1 MGCSSRSASFPT
13 ASLRSTCSRQRVGEI
28 AVDKRGATGVRGVF
42 AAGDVTDNRDKQI
55 VVAAGEGARAALAAF
70 EYLVK
75 QK

>member
-1 MGCSSRSASFPT
+1 MLET
-13 ASLRSTCSRQRVGEI
+13 NVVGEI
-28 AVDKRGATGVRGVF
+28 AVDKRGATGVGGVF

-55 VVAAGEGARAALAAF
+55 VVAAARARRAALAAF